1 MREKPHK
8 DARSSSPVTSL
19 TVSTQVV
26 NVLGQQTMREG
37 AGRDSGGSG
46 TGGRAI
52 APHDTGN

>member
-26 NVLGQQTMREG
+26 NVLGQQAKRQG
-37 AGRDSGGSG
+37 AGRVRGGSG
-46 TGGRAI
+46 AGGRAI
-52 APHDTGN
+52 TPHDTGN